1 MSDKIKVSFD
11 FDGTIQDHFGGK
23 EYNQFKFKVQDLI
36 KRLISEG
43 FTVYIVTRRFSPEWP
58 EQGFMNEHA
67 YVYETATELGV
78 DHANVHFTNRSWK
91 WQTLEQL
98 GVHFHLD
105 DDKDDIFHIDM
116 YCKNTKGHLLNSEDS
131 IESFYNFLKE

>member
-1 MSDKIKVSFD
+1 MRIVSFD
-11 FDGTIQDHFGGK
+11 MDGTIGDHFNGEK
-23 EYNQFKFKVQDLI
+23 NPHKFKVQDLI

-58 EQGFMNEHA
+58 EQGFMNEHT

-78 DHANVHFTNRSWK
+78 DHKNVHFTNRSWK

-116 YCKNTKGHLLNSEDS
+116 YCKTTKGHLLNSEDAV
-131 IESFYNFLKE
+131 ESFYNFLKE